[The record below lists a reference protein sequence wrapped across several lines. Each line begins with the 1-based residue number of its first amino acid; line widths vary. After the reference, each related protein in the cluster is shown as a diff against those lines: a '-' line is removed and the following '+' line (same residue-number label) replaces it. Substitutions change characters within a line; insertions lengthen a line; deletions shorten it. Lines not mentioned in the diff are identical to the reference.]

1 MDNII
6 KIGQLLRETLTERVE
21 NPTDF
26 GQMER
31 ELRQV
36 LQECGQVGMSQWLA
50 SLTPTYP
57 DEHACCPHCQ
67 QEADYIRWRT
77 SNIRTLQGNVTC
89 RRPYYLCPHCHKGHY
104 PFDNEL
110 GLRPNQMSAE
120 MERLGGMVGV
130 ELPFG
135 QGSDLFGELTLVGL
149 SDQSLDKATQA
160 YGSEMSAVE
169 EEWVEASQEVAAIKQ
184 RQRTERHPVRF
195 YGSMDATKV
204 HIHGD
209 EKDPWRDLKIGA
221 WFEAK
226 RKPPT
231 KPNGAWR
238 IEAENVSY
246 YADICPANEFGSL
259 FWATGVQRNA
269 NLARELVILGDGA
282 EWIWNLV
289 ESNFP
294 KAVQIL
300 DWFHACEYLTPVAK
314 VVFRSQERQKAWV
327 EQMKE
332 WLWKG
337 KIADV
342 IAACQAYVNPEI
354 EEDPAQRA
362 VTYYQ
367 NNRQRMKYPEYRK
380 QGYHIGSGTI
390 ESAAKQIGTQR
401 MKVARAIWNEESA
414 RKVAKAR
421 AAYLSGQWDMLAQRR
436 AHLPLVA

>member
-1 MDNII
+1 MDTIT
-6 KIGQLLRETLTERVE
+6 KIGQLLRETLTERVAS
-21 NPTDF
+21 PTDF

-31 ELRQV
+31 ELRQL
-36 LQECGQVGMSQWLA
+36 LQECGQVSMSQWLE

-57 DEHACCPHCQ
+57 NDHACCPHCQ
-67 QEADYIRWRT
+67 QEADYVRWRT
-77 SNIRTLQGNVTC
+77 SNIRTLQGNVSC

-104 PFDNEL
+104 PLDNAL
-110 GLRPNQMSAE
+110 GLRPNEMSAE

-135 QGSDLFGELTLVGL
+135 QGSDLFGELTLISL

-160 YGSEMSAVE
+160 YGAEMSAVE
-169 EEWVEASQEVAAIKQ
+169 KEWQETAQDVAQVQQ
-184 RQRTERHPVRF
+184 RQRTERHPVRC

-226 RKPPT
+226 GKPPT
-231 KPNGAWR
+231 KPNGEWR
-238 IEAENVSY
+238 IEAENISY
-246 YADICPANEFGSL
+246 YADIGPAHEFGDL

-269 NLARELVILGDGA
+269 NLARELIILGDGA

-300 DWFHACEYLTPVAK
+300 DWFHACEYLAPVAK
-314 VVFRSQERQKAWV
+314 VAFKSKEEQKAWV

-332 WLWKG
+332 LLWKG
-337 KIADV
+337 KVADV
-342 IAACQAYVNPEI
+342 IEACQAYVNTAI
-354 EEDPAQRA
+354 EEDPAQKA
-362 VTYYQ
+362 ATYYQ
-367 NNRQRMKYPEYRK
+367 NNQSRMKYPEYRK

-401 MKVARAIWNEESA
+401 MKVAGAIWNEESA